1 MSGQN
6 FLFSKKFPEEQIN
19 DIWRQGA
26 FINRLAYGEN
36 KWILVYD
43 NDSKYLD
50 QKWSTRLDFP
60 EEVITNG
67 WEDNFD
73 ISNIGFGEG
82 VWYVVMSTNTG
93 ISDQKWLTK
102 QDFPSNE
109 IKDYLKSGD
118 TIIHLSFSYD
128 RWIIVFG
135 KSNNLGKQI
144 FGLYSEFPSKTI
156 KDYWS
161 KGYFITSICP
171 SNNKWGLV
179 MSQIA
184 PYENQFYIL
193 DYNFPEADVRE
204 KLNEG
209 YEITNV
215 CYGNGMWL
223 IIMSIPIMIN
233 TYHDSDEEGTYDPS
247 KENDEI
253 ENIQQI
259 DPKAQRLFTTGMEY
273 FNKKN
278 YSKAIEYF
286 ENALKIN
293 PEFAS
298 AINGIGA
305 AWSWLGDS
313 DKELEY
319 YKKAYRI
326 DKTNPTIFSN
336 LVFCLYDLN
345 KFDELLEIA
354 KNCSQKTINN
364 VTNSSVFY
372 YLGKVLLDNKLADE
386 AIDFFNKA
394 LKLDPDEELFKDS
407 IKEAETV
414 KNTIIP
420 QNTSQN
426 NENIEEKSL
435 DELMAELNKLVGLSN
450 IKEDI
455 NNLMKYIKIEKM
467 RRDRGMSSNP
477 ISLHAVFQ
485 GPPGT
490 GKTTVARLLGKIY
503 KSLGLLSKGNL
514 IEVDRSQL
522 VGEYIGQ
529 TAIKTNKVIDSAI
542 DGILFIDEAYTLMP
556 ENGGNDFGK
565 EAIDTLLKRM
575 EDLRD
580 RMVVIIAGYP
590 NEMNKLILSNPGL
603 QSRFTRYFSFK
614 DYTPEELLEIFNRI
628 VQVSNFQITNEAKE
642 KVAKYLDYVYKS
654 RTDTFGNA
662 RLVRNLFEEIVQYQ
676 SARLAEM
683 DNISDQ
689 DLCTIDIVDI
699 NNAIDDEFKEEISE
713 NIEDIMSELNELIGL
728 DDIKKDVEQLLNYI
742 RVEKLRSDHGLAT
755 QNLSLHAVFQGPP
768 GTGKTTVARL
778 IGRIYK
784 SLGLLPKGH
793 VVEVS
798 RNDLVGE
805 YIGQTGP
812 KTDKVIDL
820 AMHGILFIDEAYS
833 LNPPNSGNDFG
844 KEALETLLKRMEDD
858 RGKFVVILAGYPDE
872 MKELIETNPGLKSR
886 FNRYFNFVDYKPDE
900 LMDIFDGFIKK
911 RSMTLEPD
919 AEQLLISY
927 FIDSYENKDKHF
939 GNGRFVRNIFEKIL
953 QTQSDRIAKLD
964 NITSNDL
971 ILITKEDIQNV
982 VNTTNPN
989 KPHERNT
996 LGFKPK
1002 N

>member
-6 FLFSKKFPEEQIN
+6 FLFSKNFPEDQIN
-19 DIWRQGA
+19 EIWRKGC
-26 FINRLAYGEN
+26 FISCLAYGQDR
-36 KWILVYD
+36 WLLVYD
-43 NDSKYLD
+43 KNSKYLD

-60 EEVITNG
+60 DEVINNE
-67 WEDNFD
+67 WQENFD
-73 ISNIGFGEG
+73 ISDIGFGEG

-118 TIIHLSFSYD
+118 IIIHLSYEND

-135 KSNNLGKQI
+135 KLEDLGKQI

-193 DYNFPEADVRE
+193 DYDFPEADVRK

-209 YEITNV
+209 YVITNV

-233 TYHDSDEEGTYDPS
+233 TDHNSDEEGTYDPS
-247 KENDEI
+247 IENDEI
-253 ENIQQI
+253 EIVQQI
-259 DPKAQRLFTTGMEY
+259 DPKAQRLFNTGMEY

-293 PEFAS
+293 PEYAS

-319 YKKAYRI
+319 YKKAYSI
-326 DKTNPTIFSN
+326 DKINPTIFSN
-336 LVFCLYDLN
+336 LVFCLYDLDKTN
-345 KFDELLEIA
+345 ELLEIA
-354 KNCSQKTINN
+354 NNCSQKTIDN
-364 VTNSSVFY
+364 VTKSYVFY
-372 YLGKVLLDNKLADE
+372 YLGKVLLENKQTDN

-394 LKLDPDEELFKDS
+394 LKIDPDDELFKDAL
-407 IKEAETV
+407 KEAETI
-414 KNTIIP
+414 KNDKIH

-435 DELMAELNKLVGLSN
+435 NELMTELNKLVGLSN

-503 KSLGLLSKGNL
+503 KSLGLLSKGHL

-542 DGILFIDEAYTLMP
+542 DG
-556 ENGGNDFGK
+556 
-565 EAIDTLLKRM
+565 
-575 EDLRD
+575 
-580 RMVVIIAGYP
+580 
-590 NEMNKLILSNPGL
+590 
-603 QSRFTRYFSFK
+603 
-614 DYTPEELLEIFNRI
+614 
-628 VQVSNFQITNEAKE
+628 
-642 KVAKYLDYVYKS
+642 
-654 RTDTFGNA
+654 
-662 RLVRNLFEEIVQYQ
+662 
-676 SARLAEM
+676 
-683 DNISDQ
+683 
-689 DLCTIDIVDI
+689 
-699 NNAIDDEFKEEISE
+699 
-713 NIEDIMSELNELIGL
+713 
-728 DDIKKDVEQLLNYI
+728 
-742 RVEKLRSDHGLAT
+742 
-755 QNLSLHAVFQGPP
+755 
-768 GTGKTTVARL
+768 
-778 IGRIYK
+778 
-784 SLGLLPKGH
+784 
-793 VVEVS
+793 
-798 RNDLVGE
+798 
-805 YIGQTGP
+805 
-812 KTDKVIDL
+812 
-820 AMHGILFIDEAYS
+820 
-833 LNPPNSGNDFG
+833 
-844 KEALETLLKRMEDD
+844 
-858 RGKFVVILAGYPDE
+858 
-872 MKELIETNPGLKSR
+872 
-886 FNRYFNFVDYKPDE
+886 
-900 LMDIFDGFIKK
+900 
-911 RSMTLEPD
+911 
-919 AEQLLISY
+919 
-927 FIDSYENKDKHF
+927 
-939 GNGRFVRNIFEKIL
+939 
-953 QTQSDRIAKLD
+953 
-964 NITSNDL
+964 
-971 ILITKEDIQNV
+971 
-982 VNTTNPN
+982 
-989 KPHERNT
+989 
-996 LGFKPK
+996 
-1002 N
+1002 